1 MAKVSYTSLKL
12 KTDNSVKT
20 FQFHD
25 TNIDVLQYLPIE
37 DKYDLVMITL
47 QKSFEEEI
55 YNPIKLDMLFHLYLV
70 YMYTNI
76 SFTDKQKENES
87 KLYDTIK
94 SNGLLEAVLEQIP
107 EEEYNILFEYISDL
121 ADIKEEYN
129 RSVVSLV
136 KKMITDLPTQAQ
148 AAMDIVNSFDKNKY
162 QEVIDFA
169 KMANGNRSV

>member
-1 MAKVSYTSLKL
+1 MAKVNYTSLKL
-12 KTDNSVKT
+12 KTNNSVKT

-25 TNIDVLQYLPIE
+25 INIDVLQYLPIE

-47 QKSFEEEI
+47 QKSFEEEV
-55 YNPIKLDMLFHLYLV
+55 YNPIKLDMLFHLYLI

-87 KLYDTIK
+87 KLYDAIK

>member
-1 MAKVSYTSLKL
+1 MAKVNYTSLKL

-20 FQFHD
+20 FQFHNV
-25 TNIDVLQYLPIE
+25 NIDVLQYLPIE

-47 QKSFEEEI
+47 QKSFEEEV
-55 YNPIKLDMLFHLYLV
+55 YNPIKLDMLFHLYLI

-87 KLYDTIK
+87 KLYDAIK

-148 AAMDIVNSFDKNKY
+148 AAMDIVNSFDKEKY

-169 KMANGNRSV
+169 KMANGNRSI

>member
-1 MAKVSYTSLKL
+1 MAKVNYTSLKL

-20 FQFHD
+20 FQFHNV
-25 TNIDVLQYLPIE
+25 NIDVLQYLPIE

-47 QKSFEEEI
+47 QKSFEEEV

-87 KLYDTIK
+87 KLYDAIK

-148 AAMDIVNSFDKNKY
+148 AAMDIVNSFDKEKY

-169 KMANGNRSV
+169 KMANGNRSI